1 MSYNKVLAIIPA
13 RANSKGVPG
22 KNIRDLAGKPL
33 LAYSIETALQSKV
46 FDEVMVST
54 EDSKYKAI
62 AERYGT
68 NVPFLRSDKNA
79 SDQAATDDVIAE
91 VLEKYKT
98 LGREFDAFCILQP
111 TSPLRSAQDIKDA
124 FKLFNQKSQTAVIS
138 VCEVEHPI
146 SWCGALGEE
155 GSLNGFIKRGGSH
168 QRQGEEIGYR
178 INGAIYFV
186 SVQTSHKDKFLYRDG
201 SYAYI
206 MPKERSVDID
216 TEMDFKFADFL
227 MQQNG

>member
-1 MSYNKVLAIIPA
+1 MPYNKLLAIIPA
-13 RANSKGVPG
+13 RAGSKGVPG
-22 KNIRDLAGKPL
+22 KNIRELMGKPL
-33 LAYSIETALQSKV
+33 MVYSIEAALQSNV

-54 EDSKYKAI
+54 EDVKYKEI
-62 AERYGT
+62 AERYGA

-79 SDQAATDDVIAE
+79 SDQASTDDVIVE

-111 TSPLRSAQDIKDA
+111 TSPLRTAEDIRNA
-124 FKLFNQKSQTAVIS
+124 FEIFNQKASIAVIS

-146 SWCGALGEE
+146 SWCGALGEN

-186 SVQTSHKDKFLYRDG
+186 SVHAFHKDKFLYRDG

-216 TEMDFKFADFL
+216 TEMDFKFAEFL
-227 MQQNG
+227 MQQNR